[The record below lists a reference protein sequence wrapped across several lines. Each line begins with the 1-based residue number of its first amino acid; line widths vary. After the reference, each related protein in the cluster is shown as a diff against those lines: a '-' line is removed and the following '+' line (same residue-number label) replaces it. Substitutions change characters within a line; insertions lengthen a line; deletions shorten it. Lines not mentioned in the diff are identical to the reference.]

1 MKLKDLF
8 DNNMK
13 IKKEYHSICLEDY
26 AGFIIDADLLP
37 EPIEDIDE
45 NAKFTSFVD
54 YFDDSNEILFKLNF
68 CDAKIYFINYTN
80 HPEIA
85 YYELKHRR
93 REFRELMAL
102 YNILPEEMKLRLELE
117 EK

>member
-8 DNNMK
+8 DNDMK

-26 AGFIIDADLLP
+26 SGFIIDADLLP
-37 EPIEDIDE
+37 EPIEDIEE
-45 NAKFTSFVD
+45 NTKFTNFVD
-54 YFDDSNEILFKLNF
+54 YFDHSNEICFRLNF
-68 CDAKIYFINYTN
+68 CNTRISFINYKN

-85 YYELKHRR
+85 YYELKYRR